1 MEYGKNISPLNE
13 TFKCNPLSIYGR
25 AKFLASKFLI
35 QKYKENKFPTIVL
48 RLFQAYGPNQDVN
61 RLIPIIIVGCLKNEK
76 IACSPGE
83 QLRDFVYIDD
93 VIRAIFLSLKSKKAL
108 GKIINI
114 GFGRP
119 KKVKNIIHMIKDMIG
134 KGRPEFGKIKMRK
147 DEIKALYPCLRQAKK
162 ILKWKPKEKLNDGLK
177 KQLDIMQK
185 LQVNFNSGPLISV
198 IMNCYNGDKY
208 LEKSIN
214 SLISQTYQNWELIF
228 WDNNSKDKS
237 KDIFKKFQDRRLK
250 YYHNNETTTLYKA
263 RNLAIEKSEGE
274 LLTFLDVDDY
284 WLPERLKFQVDF
296 FLKFP
301 DINFVYGNYYILN
314 EKLKIKKIAFKKK
327 DLITGKIYNSLVE
340 KYYVGLVS
348 ICFRK
353 KIFEKFDER
362 FEIIGDFDFTLK
374 LSKYNVFGVIHEP
387 LSYYRFHEKNFSC

>member
-1 MEYGKNISPLNE
+1 MKKENILIVGGTGFIGYHLAISCVQKNFSVTCISTKIPTIKRRVKKVKYIRLDISNKKEVKKKITQTYDYVVNLGGYVDHTNKKKTYNSHFIGCRNLANIFTKKKLKAFVQMGSSMEYGKNISPLNE

-177 KQLDIMQK
+177 KTI
-185 LQVNFNSGPLISV
+185 
-198 IMNCYNGDKY
+198 
-208 LEKSIN
+208 
-214 SLISQTYQNWELIF
+214 
-228 WDNNSKDKS
+228 
-237 KDIFKKFQDRRLK
+237 R
-250 YYHNNETTTLYKA
+250 YYAKTT
-263 RNLAIEKSEGE
+263 S
-274 LLTFLDVDDY
+274 
-284 WLPERLKFQVDF
+284 
-296 FLKFP
+296 
-301 DINFVYGNYYILN
+301 
-314 EKLKIKKIAFKKK
+314 
-327 DLITGKIYNSLVE
+327 
-340 KYYVGLVS
+340 
-348 ICFRK
+348 
-353 KIFEKFDER
+353 
-362 FEIIGDFDFTLK
+362 
-374 LSKYNVFGVIHEP
+374 
-387 LSYYRFHEKNFSC
+387 

>member
-1 MEYGKNISPLNE
+1 M
-13 TFKCNPLSIYGR
+13 
-25 AKFLASKFLI
+25 
-35 QKYKENKFPTIVL
+35 
-48 RLFQAYGPNQDVN
+48 
-61 RLIPIIIVGCLKNEK
+61 
-76 IACSPGE
+76 
-83 QLRDFVYIDD
+83 
-93 VIRAIFLSLKSKKAL
+93 
-108 GKIINI
+108 
-114 GFGRP
+114 
-119 KKVKNIIHMIKDMIG
+119 
-134 KGRPEFGKIKMRK
+134 
-147 DEIKALYPCLRQAKK
+147 
-162 ILKWKPKEKLNDGLK
+162 
-177 KQLDIMQK
+177 
-185 LQVNFNSGPLISV
+185 
-198 IMNCYNGDKY
+198 
-208 LEKSIN
+208 
-214 SLISQTYQNWELIF
+214 
-228 WDNNSKDKS
+228 
-237 KDIFKKFQDRRLK
+237 
-250 YYHNNETTTLYKA
+250 YKA

-387 LSYYRFHEKNFSC
+387 LSYYRFHEKNFSLLNKKKHFDELSIWYNENLKEDKNVSKKTKKIFLSQLDEIRFYSLILSNERIKAASFMLKKFKLLRKIKLLLLLILPVNMIKKFVNG